1 MSRSSE
7 IVELKVISRLCRL
20 GVIVYDFLDPEEKR
34 YAERLMRLGLAVLRG
49 GRVKPASEKLCQLY
63 EQYLACYNNISKKC
77 EWPYGRIHE
86 CWMEEW
92 ARCLSLLP

>member
-1 MSRSSE
+1 MGD
-7 IVELKVISRLCRL
+7 IIELKVVSRLCFSGRWH
-20 GVIVYDFLDPEEKR
+20 IADWTREELEYVKHLI
-34 YAERLMRLGLAVLRG
+34 ANGFAKLRG
-49 GRVKPASEKLCQLY
+49 GYVEPSKRLCELY

>member
-1 MSRSSE
+1 MGD
-7 IVELKVISRLCRL
+7 IVELKIVYSLCRGVLPTSL
-20 GVIVYDFLDPEEKR
+20 GREEQDYLDYLVKIGLVR
-34 YAERLMRLGLAVLRG
+34 TQKGRLVPTR
-49 GRVKPASEKLCQLY
+49 KLCELY